1 MFALVT
7 RSGSSLRN
15 VSPKVQSSDARQEEP
30 VKKCLTFKRFL
41 GHMACLVVSV
51 LTHTHKQL
59 QLFESEAVDQE
70 GIGMRDQP
78 GSK

>member
-51 LTHTHKQL
+51 LTHTHK
-59 QLFESEAVDQE
+59 
-70 GIGMRDQP
+70 
-78 GSK
+78 